1 MGTDRGT
8 ERDRPQSF
16 RARFVPRGSV
26 PHRSVVCMC
35 AQHFGTGTSAS
46 LALCEG
52 LRDRPFIPLRT
63 RHRPRDRRDD
73 PLAHAVIYKGN

>member
-8 ERDRPQSF
+8 EGDRAQPF

-26 PHRSVVCMC
+26 PHRSVACMC
-35 AQHFGTGTSAS
+35 AQYFGTGTSAS
-46 LALCEG
+46 LAPCEG
-52 LRDRPFIPLRT
+52 LRERPFIRNG
-63 RHRPRDRRDD
+63 PRDRRDD